1 MTMDYILM
9 VLTLGSPP
17 ILHPD
22 EFTENDEGI
31 LTWIWW
37 TGGHVNM
44 SLVLFRYLRILLT
57 NV

>member
-1 MTMDYILM
+1 MEYILM

-31 LTWIWW
+31 LTWTWW